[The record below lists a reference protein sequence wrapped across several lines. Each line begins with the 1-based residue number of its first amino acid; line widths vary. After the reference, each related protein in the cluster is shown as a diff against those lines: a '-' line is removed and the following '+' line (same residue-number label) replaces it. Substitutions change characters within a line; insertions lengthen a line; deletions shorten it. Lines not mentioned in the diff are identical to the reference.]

1 MNTTTS
7 PSEHMEPPPDQQHS
21 TEHTQQTQE
30 MSRQTG
36 KTKEGNYT
44 ARGPERE
51 THKQTRHSQKIT
63 KEKKW
68 KEEKLENCE
77 AGQ

>member
-1 MNTTTS
+1 
-7 PSEHMEPPPDQQHS
+7 
-21 TEHTQQTQE
+21 